1 MKKNI
6 LKFLPLVAMAL
17 MAFSFVACGDD
28 DNNEGTGGS
37 SDKRNYVATIEVS
50 EDLLSLATAN
60 LQEYGNSGLGA
71 VTELTKTK
79 YDWTKSITTY
89 PAKVGLS
96 LTIEPKEVEL
106 TKEKYDLIILYQV
119 DILDEKGNLK
129 GEGQKYSRNLTGV
142 KAEKVAKALSEI
154 KEGLLKKT
162 TLFNFTSASNFT
174 ALSRNYFSPL
184 YNRGLDA
191 WRTNRGTKRGKMSI

>member
-96 LTIEPKEVEL
+96 LTIEPKEVEQ

-154 KEGLLKKT
+154 KEGLLKKA

-174 ALSRNYFSPL
+174 ALSRNDV
-184 YNRGLDA
+184 N
-191 WRTNRGTKRGKMSI
+191 